1 MNFVPFAGNE
11 AMAFII
17 PLKNTA
23 DKFIISYGQF
33 LAILTWD
40 GDSERASYRAIVP
53 IDRDVYRANE
63 GKVAPSGALFVGKS
77 NGRIKQFY
85 EIMT

>member
-1 MNFVPFAGNE
+1 
-11 AMAFII
+11 MAFII
-17 PLKNTA
+17 PVKNTT

-40 GDSERASYRAIVP
+40 GDSERSSYRAIAS

-77 NGRIKQFY
+77 YKSFIQFHKTVTRRD
-85 EIMT
+85 E